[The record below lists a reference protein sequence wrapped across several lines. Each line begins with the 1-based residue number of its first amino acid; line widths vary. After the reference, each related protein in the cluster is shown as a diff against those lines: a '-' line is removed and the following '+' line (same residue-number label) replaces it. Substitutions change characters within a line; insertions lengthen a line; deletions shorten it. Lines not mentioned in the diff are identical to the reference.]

1 MIDGAFASASST
13 VCPSTPGAPLLR
25 TTFSSARAR
34 LASDATSSSSR
45 LVSATPVPGPL
56 VFLLLALC
64 SRKPRRSDASEDLA
78 VPPPEGLSAN
88 TRFNCRGPV
97 FLNPSLPL
105 LDRLS
110 PASLLIRRDPTSA
123 WASTRRRCLLQVY
136 RSRGPTQ
143 ISLGKNTGCP
153 AAPAPITASASVG
166 FWASRSKTRSPGRS
180 GLLRSSLSFG
190 ATVCLGLLPH
200 TASRRQQIAVSRRRS
215 TACSCLWLA
224 VATNSPR
231 EGLTPPIQC
240 PCQAHLRCASAG
252 DLPLSGGG
260 IKKDSARVRAR
271 VPSASPRAAA
281 RGSTPAACPWH
292 RPARAST
299 RRHTR

>member
-25 TTFSSARAR
+25 TTFNSARAR

-45 LVSATPVPGPL
+45 LVSTTPVPGPL

-64 SRKPRRSDASEDLA
+64 SRKPRRSDTSEGLV

-105 LDRLS
+105 LYRLS
-110 PASLLIRRDPTSA
+110 PASSLIRRDPTSA
-123 WASTRRRCLLQVY
+123 WASTRRRCLLRVY

-143 ISLGKNTGCP
+143 TSLGKNTGCP
-153 AAPAPITASASVG
+153 ATPAPLTASASVG
-166 FWASRSKTRSPGRS
+166 FWASRSKTRSPSRS

-200 TASRRQQIAVSRRRS
+200 TASRRQQRRLTTPS
-215 TACSCLWLA
+215 AACSCLRLA
-224 VATNSPR
+224 VATNAPR
-231 EGLTPPIQC
+231 EGLSPPIQC
-240 PCQAHLRCASAG
+240 PCQAHLR
-252 DLPLSGGG
+252 
-260 IKKDSARVRAR
+260 
-271 VPSASPRAAA
+271 
-281 RGSTPAACPWH
+281 
-292 RPARAST
+292 
-299 RRHTR
+299 

>member
-25 TTFSSARAR
+25 TTFNSARAR

-45 LVSATPVPGPL
+45 LVSTTPVPGPL

-64 SRKPRRSDASEDLA
+64 SRKPRRSDASEGLA
-78 VPPPEGLSAN
+78 APPPEGLSAN

-105 LDRLS
+105 LYRLS

-123 WASTRRRCLLQVY
+123 WASTRRRCLLRVY
-136 RSRGPTQ
+136 SSRGPTQ
-143 ISLGKNTGCP
+143 TSLGKNTGCP
-153 AAPAPITASASVG
+153 ATPRSPYRFGLGWILGFAFEDTLTRPIRLAQEFTFVRCHGLPRASSPHGLTAPAGCRLT
-166 FWASRSKTRSPGRS
+166 TSP
-180 GLLRSSLSFG
+180 
-190 ATVCLGLLPH
+190 
-200 TASRRQQIAVSRRRS
+200 

-240 PCQAHLRCASAG
+240 PCQAHLQR
-252 DLPLSGGG
+252 LKPLTPTLS
-260 IKKDSARVRAR
+260 
-271 VPSASPRAAA
+271 
-281 RGSTPAACPWH
+281 PAAHSAMPSMLHCCT
-292 RPARAST
+292 SDLK
-299 RRHTR
+299 RRDLYCLFYS